1 MLGHTEHTL
10 AHITL
15 VPVVAV
21 KARDLG
27 EALERLSTLRYSSP
41 PRPRF
46 SSRRSPLPHAMFICS
61 QGRPSVEQ
69 LGHSW
74 EHHPTH
80 AQNSCDS
87 VLRTASFCWFSF
99 VTASSSWR
107 KVFAASSN
115 AFTRLNSVRF
125 ALSTAIS

>member
-41 PRPRF
+41 PRPRLKLEAI
-46 SSRRSPLPHAMFICS
+46 SPPPCDVHMFS

-74 EHHPTH
+74 EQPPHTCSEQLRQRVAH
-80 AQNSCDS
+80 S
-87 VLRTASFCWFSF
+87 VLLLVQLRHSLVELSFGCCTL
-99 VTASSSWR
+99 V
-107 KVFAASSN
+107 KV
-115 AFTRLNSVRF
+115 VY
-125 ALSTAIS
+125 ALVLG